1 MHQLAE
7 SGGGVK
13 GAESQQATGRWHRV
27 GVLLLHLLSAA
38 ATCKLQQGGGAV
50 EPSAQP
56 GCCCCCWGRERSLSA
71 APE

>member
-13 GAESQQATGRWHRV
+13 GAEPQQATWRRHRV
-27 GVLLLHLLSAA
+27 RVLLLHLLSAA
-38 ATCKLQQGGGAV
+38 ATGTFQQRGGAV

-56 GCCCCCWGRERSLSA
+56 VGRCWRRERSLSA
-71 APE
+71 APK